1 MKFIWRKRGGLP
13 GALLGV
19 SPDRHR
25 ICAEPARSGAG
36 KNSYVKFISSATYT
50 GIKISFYKRLSC
62 TYLVIFL
69 DALTLLD
76 FKLPEKI
83 PFTYIKIDL
92 DVYLDEVQYEQL
104 FLYLRFLIA
113 VFCGSRKINTKDL
126 ESHLAP
132 WVHFRIRTDRC
143 LKRIVLWLLS
153 LYRTWQRRLE
163 G

>member
-76 FKLPEKI
+76 FKLP
-83 PFTYIKIDL
+83 
-92 DVYLDEVQYEQL
+92 
-104 FLYLRFLIA
+104 
-113 VFCGSRKINTKDL
+113 
-126 ESHLAP
+126 
-132 WVHFRIRTDRC
+132 
-143 LKRIVLWLLS
+143 
-153 LYRTWQRRLE
+153 
-163 G
+163 